1 MQRLVRKRAARSAGD
16 KNDPSGALAQASSAV
31 SRVATSAPSESASAA
46 PSPLVNSLLSSLAN
60 LRPNLFND
68 IAMAWLRRGMMLVLN
83 PETPWNKQAINNR
96 SIRLVDAVMS

>member
-68 IAMAWLRRGMMLVLN
+68 IVAWLRRGMMLVLN